1 MDLFGY
7 MPMSVDAGKTGL
19 PSGWSLENFSRDDL
33 ALMREYYSGIGG
45 GMMLDAYALECR
57 AAETESSGKV
67 HEVLTD
73 HKNNIMGMF
82 NKIGL
87 KRESRVLSVK
97 HDGRI
102 KAALIV
108 DTSDLGVNMSELLNS
123 IKIIVIDHTLPW
135 PVLQDAVSIAGKIY
149 NSDSIMVLI
158 FPYAYL
164 GQQGVECK
172 KRYNLWV
179 LNSNLDSPEMDI
191 IKDRA
196 KITKRKFI
204 TEKFI
209 KEIARNR
216 LKRLLALIQKQQ

>member
-1 MDLFGY
+1 
-7 MPMSVDAGKTGL
+7 
-19 PSGWSLENFSRDDL
+19 
-33 ALMREYYSGIGG
+33 
-45 GMMLDAYALECR
+45 MLDAYALECR
-57 AAETESSGKV
+57 AAENELDKA
-67 HEVLTD
+67 HEPLTD
-73 HKNNIMGMF
+73 NKSNIVSMY

-97 HDGRI
+97 HEGRI

-123 IKIIVIDHTLPW
+123 IKIIVIDNTLPW

-149 NSDSIMVLI
+149 NSNSIMVLI

-209 KEIARNR
+209 KEIAQNR
-216 LKRLLALIQKQQ
+216 LKRLLTLIQKQH

>member
-1 MDLFGY
+1 
-7 MPMSVDAGKTGL
+7 
-19 PSGWSLENFSRDDL
+19 
-33 ALMREYYSGIGG
+33 
-45 GMMLDAYALECR
+45 
-57 AAETESSGKV
+57 
-67 HEVLTD
+67 
-73 HKNNIMGMF
+73 
-82 NKIGL
+82 
-87 KRESRVLSVK
+87 
-97 HDGRI
+97 
-102 KAALIV
+102 
-108 DTSDLGVNMSELLNS
+108 
-123 IKIIVIDHTLPW
+123 
-135 PVLQDAVSIAGKIY
+135 
-149 NSDSIMVLI
+149 MVLI

>member
-1 MDLFGY
+1 
-7 MPMSVDAGKTGL
+7 
-19 PSGWSLENFSRDDL
+19 
-33 ALMREYYSGIGG
+33 
-45 GMMLDAYALECR
+45 
-57 AAETESSGKV
+57 
-67 HEVLTD
+67 
-73 HKNNIMGMF
+73 
-82 NKIGL
+82 
-87 KRESRVLSVK
+87 
-97 HDGRI
+97 
-102 KAALIV
+102 
-108 DTSDLGVNMSELLNS
+108 
-123 IKIIVIDHTLPW
+123 
-135 PVLQDAVSIAGKIY
+135 
-149 NSDSIMVLI
+149 
-158 FPYAYL
+158 AYL